1 MEESKA
7 QNIRKLHIGMILDGN
22 RRYSKI
28 HKIPPEYEHLQGA
41 YNMYRL
47 IDYILSEKK
56 EIGELTI
63 YALSADNLKK
73 RIGTEISEIYK
84 LLEIFLACWNNNKLD
99 LYDVQFRFVGNI
111 EGNVPDHIYKS
122 LKKLETHN
130 KKPSE
135 VLVNIAFC
143 YDGRKEILRA
153 AQLQDEKSESEF
165 TENLYVQNDM
175 DLVIRTGGA
184 KRMSGFFP
192 WQTIYA
198 EWFFE
203 KKFWPEFNKQDLNRI
218 LKQYKNRKRRFGR

>member
-1 MEESKA
+1 MLSSP
-7 QNIRKLHIGMILDGN
+7 RKLHIGMILDGN

-28 HKIPPEYEHLQGA
+28 HRIPQEYEHLQGA

-47 IDYILSEKK
+47 IDYILLKKK

-73 RIGTEISEIYK
+73 RVSNEISEIYK

-99 LYDVQFRFVGNI
+99 LYNVQFRFVGDI

-122 LKKLETHN
+122 LRKLEER
-130 KKPSE
+130 KDPE
-135 VLVNIAFC
+135 AVLVNIAFC
-143 YDGRKEILRA
+143 YDGRKEIERA
-153 AQLQDEKSESEF
+153 ARIAQETDKELKEC
-165 TENLYVQNDM
+165 LYVTSNM

-184 KRMSGFFP
+184 RRMSGFFP

-203 KKFWPEFNKQDLNRI
+203 KKFWPEFSKQDLDRI
-218 LKQYKNRKRRFGR
+218 LKQYKNRNRRFGR